1 MATEKS
7 VLVPDIGDFEGVEV
21 IEILVASGDRIKQ
34 EDSLVTLESDKAS
47 IEIPSPF
54 DGVVREVVIKVGDKV
69 SQGSLLLRMD
79 VGDDRKAQAEQSEK
93 SDKVQQTE
101 PPPPLPPL
109 PPAAETLSAGGTAQ
123 GGGELVEKA
132 VVVPDIGDFHGV
144 EVIEILVSEGD
155 NVDVEESLV
164 TLESDKASMEIPSP
178 LTGVVSGIGVKV
190 GDRVS
195 EGDLLLKLK
204 TPVNTPSAGIIPD
217 RPGVPTAV
225 AAQEAAAAPVPN
237 WDAAGGSG
245 RQAGEKELRQPPVLA
260 RPSDLTGSV
269 PHASPSVRRFA
280 RELGAD
286 LTQITGTGL
295 KQRITKE
302 DVQNYIKRALRGAA
316 PSAPSTGPMQLP
328 GIPEVDFSKFGE
340 IEETPL
346 SRIKKLSGTHLS
358 ACWLNIPH
366 VTQHDEVDITS
377 LESFRNEQKDVAA
390 RQDIRLTFLPFLL
403 KACVGVLRQLPE
415 FNSSLSPDRN
425 SLIFK
430 KYYHIGV
437 AVDTPNG
444 LVVPVVR
451 NVDKKGVLELASE
464 LMAISA
470 RARDGKLSPSDL
482 QGGCFSISSLGGIGG
497 TAFTPIVN
505 APEVAILGVSRS
517 MIKPVWDGK
526 DFQPRLML
534 PISLSYDHRVIDGAM
549 AARFTTMLSGLLS
562 DMRRLL
568 L

>member
-1 MATEKS
+1 MAIEKS
-7 VLVPDIGDFEGVEV
+7 VLVPDIGDFDGVEV
-21 IEILVASGDRIKQ
+21 IEVLVSVGDSVAL

-47 IEIPSPF
+47 IEIPSPYA
-54 DGVVREVVIKVGDKV
+54 GVVREVVVKLGDKV
-69 SQGSLLLRMD
+69 KQGVLLLNMD
-79 VGDDRKAQAEQSEK
+79 VSDGGEDQQEATEK
-93 SDKVQQTE
+93 SDEVSPKSASL
-101 PPPPLPPL
+101 PPPPPPIPPL
-109 PPAAETLSAGGTAQ
+109 PVAQTGSASGTT
-123 GGGELVEKA
+123 GELIEQA
-132 VVVPDIGDFHGV
+132 VLVPDIGEFDAV
-144 EVIEILVSEGD
+144 EVIEILVAEGD
-155 NVDVEESLV
+155 SVNVEDSLV

-178 LTGVVSGIGVKV
+178 LAGEVAGIRIKV
-190 GDRVS
+190 GDRVGK
-195 EGDLLLKLK
+195 GDLLMNLK
-204 TPVNTPSAGIIPD
+204 TPAQAAGDAAPPVASVD
-217 RPGVPTAV
+217 TAGG
-225 AAQEAAAAPVPN
+225 AAQAPNRDEAE
-237 WDAAGGSG
+237 DSG
-245 RQAGEKELRQPPVLA
+245 RRAGDKESRQPPVMV
-260 RPSDLTGSV
+260 RPSDLTSRL

-286 LTQITGTGL
+286 LTQITGSGP

-302 DVQNYIKRALRGAA
+302 DIQSYIQRALRGTA
-316 PSAPSTGPMQLP
+316 PSAPASGRMQLP
-328 GIPEVDFSKFGE
+328 GLPEIDFSKFGE

-346 SRIKKLSGTHLS
+346 NRIKKLSGAHLS

-366 VTQHDEVDITS
+366 VTQHDEADITS
-377 LESFRNEQKDVAA
+377 LEAFRKEQKSVAA
-390 RQDIRLTFLPFLL
+390 SQDIRLTFLPFLM
-403 KACVGVLRQLPE
+403 KACVGALRELPE

-451 NVDKKGVLELASE
+451 NVDKKGVFELASE
-464 LMAISA
+464 LMAISL

-505 APEVAILGVSRS
+505 APEVAILGVSKS
-517 MIKPVWDGK
+517 TIKPVWDGK

-534 PISLSYDHRVIDGAM
+534 PLSLSYDHRVVDGAM
-549 AARFTTMLSGLLS
+549 AARFTTMLGGLLS
-562 DMRRLL
+562 DIRRLL

>member
-1 MATEKS
+1 VAIEKS
-7 VLVPDIGDFEGVEV
+7 VLVPDIGDFDGVEV
-21 IEILVASGDRIKQ
+21 IEVLVSVGDSVAL

-47 IEIPSPF
+47 IEIPSPYA
-54 DGVVREVVIKVGDKV
+54 GVVREVVVKLGDKV
-69 SQGSLLLRMD
+69 KQGVLLLNMD
-79 VGDDRKAQAEQSEK
+79 VSDGGEDQQEATEK
-93 SDKVQQTE
+93 SDEVSPKSASL
-101 PPPPLPPL
+101 PPPPPPIPPL
-109 PPAAETLSAGGTAQ
+109 PVAQTGSASATT
-123 GGGELVEKA
+123 GELIEQA
-132 VVVPDIGDFHGV
+132 VVVPDIGEFDAV
-144 EVIEILVSEGD
+144 EVIEILVAEGD
-155 NVDVEESLV
+155 SVNVEDSLV

-178 LTGVVSGIGVKV
+178 LAGEVAGIRIKV
-190 GDRVS
+190 GDRVGK
-195 EGDLLLKLK
+195 GDLLMNLK
-204 TPVNTPSAGIIPD
+204 TPAQAAGDAAPPVASVD
-217 RPGVPTAV
+217 TAGG
-225 AAQEAAAAPVPN
+225 AAQAPNRDEAE
-237 WDAAGGSG
+237 DSG
-245 RQAGEKELRQPPVLA
+245 RRAGDKESRQPPVMV
-260 RPSDLTGSV
+260 RPSDLTSRL

-286 LTQITGTGL
+286 LTQITGSGP

-302 DVQNYIKRALRGAA
+302 DIQSYIQRALRGTA
-316 PSAPSTGPMQLP
+316 PSAPASGRMQLP
-328 GIPEVDFSKFGE
+328 GLPEIDFSKFGE

-346 SRIKKLSGTHLS
+346 NRIKKLSGAHLS

-366 VTQHDEVDITS
+366 VTQHDEADITS
-377 LESFRNEQKDVAA
+377 LEAFRKEQKSVAA
-390 RQDIRLTFLPFLL
+390 SQDIRLTFLPFLM
-403 KACVGVLRQLPE
+403 KACVGALRELPE

-451 NVDKKGVLELASE
+451 NVDKKGVFELASE
-464 LMAISA
+464 LMAISL

-505 APEVAILGVSRS
+505 APEVAILGVSKS
-517 MIKPVWDGK
+517 TIKPVWDGK

-534 PISLSYDHRVIDGAM
+534 PLSLSYDHRVVDGAM
-549 AARFTTMLSGLLS
+549 AARFTTMLGGLLS
-562 DMRRLL
+562 DIRRLL

>member
-54 DGVVREVVIKVGDKV
+54 DGIVREVVIKVGDKV

-178 LTGVVSGIGVKV
+178 LTGVVAGIGVKV

-204 TPVNTPSAGIIPD
+204 TPVNT
-217 RPGVPTAV
+217 
-225 AAQEAAAAPVPN
+225 
-237 WDAAGGSG
+237 
-245 RQAGEKELRQPPVLA
+245 
-260 RPSDLTGSV
+260 
-269 PHASPSVRRFA
+269 
-280 RELGAD
+280 
-286 LTQITGTGL
+286 
-295 KQRITKE
+295 
-302 DVQNYIKRALRGAA
+302 
-316 PSAPSTGPMQLP
+316 
-328 GIPEVDFSKFGE
+328 
-340 IEETPL
+340 
-346 SRIKKLSGTHLS
+346 
-358 ACWLNIPH
+358 
-366 VTQHDEVDITS
+366 
-377 LESFRNEQKDVAA
+377 
-390 RQDIRLTFLPFLL
+390 
-403 KACVGVLRQLPE
+403 
-415 FNSSLSPDRN
+415 
-425 SLIFK
+425 
-430 KYYHIGV
+430 
-437 AVDTPNG
+437 
-444 LVVPVVR
+444 
-451 NVDKKGVLELASE
+451 
-464 LMAISA
+464 
-470 RARDGKLSPSDL
+470 
-482 QGGCFSISSLGGIGG
+482 
-497 TAFTPIVN
+497 
-505 APEVAILGVSRS
+505 
-517 MIKPVWDGK
+517 
-526 DFQPRLML
+526 
-534 PISLSYDHRVIDGAM
+534 
-549 AARFTTMLSGLLS
+549 
-562 DMRRLL
+562 
-568 L
+568 

>member
-1 MATEKS
+1 MAIEKS
-7 VLVPDIGDFEGVEV
+7 VLVPDIGDFDGVEV
-21 IEILVASGDRIKQ
+21 IEVLVSVGDSVAL

-47 IEIPSPF
+47 IEIPSPYA
-54 DGVVREVVIKVGDKV
+54 GVVREVVVKLGDKV
-69 SQGSLLLRMD
+69 KQGVLLLNMD
-79 VGDDRKAQAEQSEK
+79 VSDGGEDQQEATEK
-93 SDKVQQTE
+93 SDEVSPKSASL
-101 PPPPLPPL
+101 PPPPPPIPPL
-109 PPAAETLSAGGTAQ
+109 PVAQTGSASGTT
-123 GGGELVEKA
+123 GELIEQA
-132 VVVPDIGDFHGV
+132 VVVPDIGEFDAV
-144 EVIEILVSEGD
+144 EVIEILVAEGD
-155 NVDVEESLV
+155 SVNVEDSLV

-178 LTGVVSGIGVKV
+178 LAGEVAGIRIKV
-190 GDRVS
+190 GDRVGK
-195 EGDLLLKLK
+195 GDLLMNLK
-204 TPVNTPSAGIIPD
+204 TPAQAAGDAAPPVASVD
-217 RPGVPTAV
+217 TAGG
-225 AAQEAAAAPVPN
+225 AAQAPNRDEAE
-237 WDAAGGSG
+237 DSG
-245 RQAGEKELRQPPVLA
+245 RRAGDKESRQPPVMV
-260 RPSDLTGSV
+260 RPSDLTSRL

-286 LTQITGTGL
+286 LTQITGSGP

-302 DVQNYIKRALRGAA
+302 DIQSYIQRALRGTA
-316 PSAPSTGPMQLP
+316 PSAPASGRMQLP
-328 GIPEVDFSKFGE
+328 GLPEIDFSKFGE

-346 SRIKKLSGTHLS
+346 NRIKKLSGAHLS

-366 VTQHDEVDITS
+366 VTQHDEADITS
-377 LESFRNEQKDVAA
+377 LEAFRKEQKSVAA
-390 RQDIRLTFLPFLL
+390 SQDIRLTFLPFLM
-403 KACVGVLRQLPE
+403 KACVGALRELPE

-451 NVDKKGVLELASE
+451 NVDKKGVFELASE
-464 LMAISA
+464 LMAISL

-505 APEVAILGVSRS
+505 APEVAILGVSKS
-517 MIKPVWDGK
+517 TIKPVWDGK

-534 PISLSYDHRVIDGAM
+534 PLSLSYDHRVVDGAM
-549 AARFTTMLSGLLS
+549 AARFTTMLGGLLS
-562 DMRRLL
+562 DIRRLL